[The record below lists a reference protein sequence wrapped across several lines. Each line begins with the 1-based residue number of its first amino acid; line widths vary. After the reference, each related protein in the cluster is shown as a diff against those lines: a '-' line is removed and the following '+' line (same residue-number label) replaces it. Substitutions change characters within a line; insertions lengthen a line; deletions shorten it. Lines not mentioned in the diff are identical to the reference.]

1 MGLGTLIIT
10 MVTLVNS
17 LLLLAYFLNNNAFPH
32 PLSEKDESFYLTKV
46 QLTGDLNA
54 RNVLIEH
61 NLRLVAHI
69 AKKFEGMGDDKDDII
84 SIGTIG
90 LIKAINTFDAG
101 KGTKL
106 ATYAARCIENE
117 ILMHLRA
124 TKKNKGEVSLYDP
137 IGVDKEGNEITLI
150 DVLGTHPDIVPDV
163 VQTNVEFQQTLA
175 KIKHL
180 NKRERKVLEMRFGL
194 INGFRKTQR
203 EIAKMLGISRSY
215 VSRIEKRA
223 LEKLIKDLK

>member
-1 MGLGTLIIT
+1 MGLGTVIIT
-10 MVTLVNS
+10 VTTLVQS
-17 LLLLAYFLNNNAFPH
+17 ILLLIYYLSNNAFPQ
-32 PLSEKDESFYLTKV
+32 PLSDEEESFYLRKV
-46 QLTGDLNA
+46 QTGDMDA
-54 RNVLIEH
+54 RNILIEH

-69 AKKFEGMGDDKDDII
+69 GKKFESSGDDKDDII

-90 LIKAINTFDAG
+90 LIKAINTFDSE

-137 IGVDKEGNEITLI
+137 IGIDKEGNEITLV
-150 DVLGTHPDIVPDV
+150 DVLGTDPDLVTDM
-163 VQTNVEFQQTLA
+163 VQNNVEFQQMLGR
-175 KIKHL
+175 IKFL
-180 NKRERKVLEMRFGL
+180 SKREKRVVEMRFGL
-194 INGFRKTQR
+194 LNGIRKTQR

-223 LEKLIKDLK
+223 LEKLIKDLN